1 MQMGDNNACFE
12 VFSMNKGK
20 HRRRVLNLP
29 MGHLAYGRI
38 MEETNRS
45 LYCKG
50 AAQATVGTS

>member
-1 MQMGDNNACFE
+1 MQMGGNNACFE
-12 VFSMNKGK
+12 VFGMNKGK

-29 MGHLAYGRI
+29 MRHLAYGRI

-50 AAQATVGTS
+50 EA